1 MHIPDGFIPISQ
13 CIVYYVIVIFV
24 GYFAVNWAKNN
35 LDEKQIPL
43 LSVLGAG
50 VFAIMSMNI
59 PIPWGTSGHMIG
71 SPIVSI
77 LLGSPFAGFLVMTVV
92 LIIQALAFG
101 DGGVTVLGANI
112 FNMGII
118 ASFLG
123 FYIFK
128 ALKPLIHAIPSVFI
142 GSFLAIFIT
151 SIACALELFIAGTF
165 PLTAGLVFMGLY
177 HFVIG
182 IVGEGIIS
190 AIVYMAINNLRPD
203 LISKKSLDLKRED

>member
-1 MHIPDGFIPISQ
+1 MHIPDGFIPLSQ
-13 CIVYYVIVIFV
+13 CMVYYVVVIIV

-35 LDEKQIPL
+35 LNERQVPL
-43 LSVLGAG
+43 LAVLGAG
-50 VFAIMSMNI
+50 IFAVMAMNI

-77 LLGSPFAGFLVMTVV
+77 LLGSPFAGFLVMTIV

-123 FYIFK
+123 FYVFK
-128 ALKPLIHAIPSVFI
+128 ALKPLIRAVPSVFI
-142 GSFLAIFIT
+142 GSFLAIFVAAIVC
-151 SIACALELFIAGTF
+151 SLELSIAGTF
-165 PLTAGLVFMGLY
+165 PLETGLVFMGLY
-177 HFVIG
+177 HLVIG
-182 IVGEGIIS
+182 LVGEGVIS
-190 AIVYMAINNLRPD
+190 TIVYVAINNIRPD
-203 LISKKSLDLKRED
+203 LINERSLD